1 MNTEPSP
8 VTNGGELEVLPNSK
22 AAPPGKT
29 SIAPAV
35 LATACNQKGL
45 TKTCRG
51 KTSMP
56 FFVAN
61 QPYSKPEKQVLNDRR
76 MKRSLAETET

>member
-1 MNTEPSP
+1 MMGAQAHMMNIEPSP
-8 VTNGGELEVLPNSK
+8 VTNGGESEVKPNSK

-29 SIAPAV
+29 NIAPTV

-56 FFVAN
+56 F
-61 QPYSKPEKQVLNDRR
+61 R
-76 MKRSLAETET
+76 